1 MAKYKRIYI
10 HTHIGVQPQKEE
22 TINTH
27 IEGKKTHFEW
37 IYVLPFLYISSV
49 FFLLFLFQL
58 LSSGNSYILHL
69 IVKRFAFTSSVSFT
83 TAKSIYSNQFDL
95 KGKKT
100 VLLLYAVYISF
111 IFFFSRS
118 HIEQIHLNAMTLSQK
133 MEPTTT
139 YCNNCLFFLARIWMC
154 SVYLLFVIHHLVFH
168 FVDDRIILV
177 FFVACWWARG

>member
-95 KGKKT
+95 KEKKKLFCYFT
-100 VLLLYAVYISF
+100 PF
-111 IFFFSRS
+111 IFHSF
-118 HIEQIHLNAMTLSQK
+118 
-133 MEPTTT
+133 
-139 YCNNCLFFLARIWMC
+139 FFLALAHWANSLKC
-154 SVYLLFVIHHLVFH
+154 N
-168 FVDDRIILV
+168 DTEPENGTNNNILQ
-177 FFVACWWARG
+177 